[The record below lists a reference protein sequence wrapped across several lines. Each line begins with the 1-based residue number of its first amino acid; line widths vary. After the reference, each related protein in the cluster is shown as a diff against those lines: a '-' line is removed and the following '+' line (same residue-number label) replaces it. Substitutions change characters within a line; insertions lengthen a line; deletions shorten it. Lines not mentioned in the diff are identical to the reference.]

1 MKKPEV
7 FTIREVKELEVPIV
21 LIMRLLC
28 FVVVVVVVLK
38 ILFIYS

>member
-21 LIMRLLC
+21 LIRRLLC
-28 FVVVVVVVLK
+28 FVVVVVLK